1 MLLCVFLL
9 LRWDTWP
16 RTYFADEL
24 IPLAVVHHMEA
35 TGSWDTNWAHA
46 DWHGD
51 YAGGIYHITQYNFSS
66 YHVTLRVL
74 HGLAS
79 VFGITTPDLVF
90 FRGCS
95 VLFQLLAVVLVMHG
109 LWRTAGRWAA
119 LAAGG
124 FLAVMPQSVIDA
136 HYARPETFLTLL
148 VAVGLWC
155 GWQCC
160 QRDAKQWC
168 RWDAVSAG
176 VWGFALACKVSVLPM
191 VALAWVFLCWR
202 GVRGWPLL
210 GWWALLAV
218 GFCLGAP
225 AALLDPAGFLRGAGT
240 LLHQYRTAVS
250 EPVAG
255 MLPSAGVL
263 FAYLYAFFSAPVWV
277 MLLLPVWLPLPR
289 RQKCLVYA
297 AWLATVGYL
306 LLFAAQQVFF
316 ERNLSHLL
324 PLWAVL
330 FGLAVAAC
338 SREPTHR
345 QTTLA
350 VLLAMLLAML
360 VLIAPARLSHGV
372 VQTFFRG
379 STSVADMTRLHEQPL
394 LQRYR
399 SKLVVF
405 NPMQDPGLPDRPGK
419 GMLLRV
425 MQIKQPVQRQI
436 NQRLQEAGWIYVS
449 TLHLPLG
456 ELPYN
461 QLQINHAPPGY
472 DYYIKPDDDIK
483 PGQRVTRDGG
493 ISP

>member
-1 MLLCVFLL
+1 MLLCVFLW

-24 IPLAVVHHMEA
+24 IPLAVVHHME
-35 TGSWDTNWAHA
+35 TTDSWDTNWANA
-46 DWHGD
+46 DWRGD

-74 HGLAS
+74 RGLAS
-79 VFGITTPDLVF
+79 AFGITTPDLVF
-90 FRGCS
+90 YRGCS
-95 VLFQLLAVVLVMHG
+95 VLFQLLAMMLVMHG
-109 LWRTAGRWAA
+109 LWRTAGRWPA

-148 VAVGLWC
+148 VAIGLWC

-160 QRDAKQWC
+160 QRNAKQWC
-168 RWDAVSAG
+168 RWDAVSAV

-202 GVRGWPLL
+202 GVRGVALL
-210 GWWALLAV
+210 GWWGLFAV

-240 LLHQYRTAVS
+240 LLHQYSTAVS
-250 EPVAG
+250 EPVSGA
-255 MLPSAGVL
+255 LPSAGVL

-277 MLLLPVWLPLPR
+277 VLLLPVWLPLPR
-289 RQKCLVYA
+289 RQKYLVYA

-316 ERNLSHLL
+316 ERNVSHLL
-324 PLWAVL
+324 PLWASV

-338 SREPTHR
+338 SRAQTSR
-345 QTTLA
+345 QTALA
-350 VLLAMLLAML
+350 VLLTVLLL
-360 VLIAPARLSHGV
+360 VEPVRLSHEL

-379 STSVADMTRLHEQPL
+379 SAVVADMTRSHEQPL

-405 NPMQDPGLPDRPGK
+405 NPMQDAGLLNRSGK
-419 GMLLRV
+419 GVLLRV
-425 MQIKQPVQRQI
+425 MQIKLPVQRQI
-436 NQRLQEAGWIYVS
+436 NQRLQEAGWICVS
-449 TLHLPLG
+449 TLRLPF
-456 ELPYN
+456 EHLPYN

-483 PGQRVTRDGG
+483 PGQRLTRDGVL
-493 ISP
+493 SP